1 MTERELFYGFYR
13 LAREESRMIIELE
26 ILELAMIAS
35 RAGLS
40 DAQIIYAR
48 AAAIHATRNVQAFE
62 PSRNSVCI
70 QMLMHTFGRVR
81 RGA

>member
-13 LAREESRMIIELE
+13 LAREESRIFIEVQ
-26 ILELAMIAS
+26 ILELALSAS

-40 DAQIIYAR
+40 DFQIIYAR
-48 AAAIHATRNVQAFE
+48 AAAIHAARNVQAFE

-70 QMLMHTFGRVR
+70 QMLVHTFGRVR
-81 RGA
+81 RSA